1 MTHGG
6 VNSRRASDL
15 TGNTLEIDDTFKA
28 KGKMQK
34 RFTQSSLSI
43 TTMRLLESSGSE
55 NTENYG
61 ATAGGFSVRSVKS
74 SVPSV

>member
-1 MTHGG
+1 
-6 VNSRRASDL
+6 
-15 TGNTLEIDDTFKA
+15 
-28 KGKMQK
+28 
-34 RFTQSSLSI
+34 
-43 TTMRLLESSGSE
+43 MRLLESSGSE